1 MKMTRLVIFVWALFI
16 SCFVIAAP
24 NTEYRLGP
32 GDIVKISIY
41 DHPDLS
47 TELQLNDKGAVA
59 FPLLG
64 EIKLLG
70 LQYTEAEALI
80 AGNLKKGG
88 FVNNPNVSVMISQYR
103 SQRIAVIGEVNRAG
117 RYALEG
123 ATGLIDLI
131 AIAGGL
137 NSSAGDAIIILRGPE
152 RIEYSLSQ
160 SMKSLNE
167 SQRNMAIA
175 SGDVVYVPR
184 AQQFYIYGEVN
195 RPGVFRMEPK
205 MTVMQGLALAGG
217 FNPRASQRSIEI
229 HRADQYGVIT
239 TIEAKLT
246 DFLLE
251 NDTIFVQESLF

>member
-1 MKMTRLVIFVWALFI
+1 MKVTRVIVFVWGLFI
-16 SCFVIAAP
+16 SFFAMAAP
-24 NTEYRLGP
+24 NAEYRLGP

-47 TELQLNDKGAVA
+47 TELQLNDKGAVS

-64 EIKLLG
+64 DIKLLG

-123 ATGLIDLI
+123 ATGLVDLI

-137 NSSAGDAIIILRGPE
+137 NSNAGDTIVVLRGSD

-160 SMKSLNE
+160 SMKSSDE
-167 SQRNMAIA
+167 TKRNMAVA
-175 SGDVVYVPR
+175 NGDVIYVPR

-195 RPGVFRMEPK
+195 RPGAFRMEPK

-217 FNPRASQRSIEI
+217 FNPRASQRNLEI
-229 HRADQYGVIT
+229 HRVDQFGAMT

-246 DFLLE
+246 DFLQE